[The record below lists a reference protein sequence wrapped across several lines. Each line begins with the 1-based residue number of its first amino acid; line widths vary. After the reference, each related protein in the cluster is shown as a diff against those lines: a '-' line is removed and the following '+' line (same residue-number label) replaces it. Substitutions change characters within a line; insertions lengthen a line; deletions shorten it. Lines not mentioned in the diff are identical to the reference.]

1 MQLVMKVRTLPSTTT
16 MLSFDDDNDDDDDD
30 DDDDHDHDDD
40 DDDNDDDDDDADVD
54 DDVDD
59 HDHDHDHDV
68 DDGYD
73 GYDDEYKG
81 KNLYVNRLEAVGST
95 IIRRN
100 GFRFLVPYHVHY
112 NSNRYSASS
121 S

>member
-1 MQLVMKVRTLPSTTT
+1 MM
-16 MLSFDDDNDDDDDD
+16 MMHADA
-30 DDDDHDHDDD
+30 
-40 DDDNDDDDDDADVD
+40 DADV
-54 DDVDD
+54 DVDD
-59 HDHDHDHDV
+59 HDV
-68 DDGYD
+68 DDGYDGYD